1 MTSQF
6 ERIIAYVVV
15 SLFAVV
21 AVYPLLAVLQLSLQ
35 PGRSTFESF
44 GLPDGLTLD
53 NFRDAWEQGGFGGA
67 LWASFLVAAVVA
79 IVSAFL
85 SIMAAYAL
93 TMFSWRGATPI
104 FLFMLVGLVA
114 PYEGMVI
121 PLYYDLKDLG
131 LTNTYWALILPQIG
145 LSVSFGTF
153 WLRSFF
159 LSAPRAIVDAARVDG
174 ASSWGTLWRVLFPQA
189 MPAMTALVVLF
200 FIFTWNEFLLAL
212 VMLPDPQGIRTA
224 PLVLADFAGS
234 QRGTVNLPLTA
245 AAALIVAAPV
255 VAVYIALQR
264 RFINGLL
271 AGAVKE

>member
-1 MTSQF
+1 
-6 ERIIAYVVV
+6 
-15 SLFAVV
+15 
-21 AVYPLLAVLQLSLQ
+21 
-35 PGRSTFESF
+35 
-44 GLPDGLTLD
+44 
-53 NFRDAWEQGGFGGA
+53 
-67 LWASFLVAAVVA
+67 
-79 IVSAFL
+79 
-85 SIMAAYAL
+85 MAAYAL
-93 TMFSWRGATPI
+93 TMFPWRGATPI

-121 PLYYDLKDLG
+121 PLYYDLKELG

-159 LSAPRAIVDAARVDG
+159 LSTPRAIVDAARVDG
-174 ASSWGTLWRVLFPQA
+174 ASSWATLWRVLFPQA

-212 VMLPDPQGIRTA
+212 VMLPDPQGLRTA

-255 VAVYIALQR
+255 VVVYIALQR

>member
-1 MTSQF
+1 VTSQL
-6 ERIIAYVVV
+6 ERIVGYVVV
-15 SLFAVV
+15 TLFAVA
-21 AVYPLLAVLQLSLQ
+21 AVYPLLAVLQLALQ
-35 PGRSTFESF
+35 PSGSTFESF
-44 GLPDGLTLD
+44 SIPDGLTLD
-53 NFRDAWEQGGFGGA
+53 NFGDAWTEGGFGSA
-67 LWASFLVAAVVA
+67 LWGSFLVAATVSV
-79 IVSAFL
+79 VSAFL

-93 TMFSWRGATPI
+93 TMFTWRLATPV
-104 FLFMLVGLVA
+104 FLFMLLGLVA

-121 PLYYDLKDLG
+121 PLYYDLREFG

-159 LSAPRAIVDAARVDG
+159 ASAPRSIVDAARVDG
-174 ASSWGTLWRVLFPQA
+174 ASSWGTLWRVMFPQA
-189 MPAMTALVVLF
+189 RPAVTALIVLF

-212 VMLPDPQGIRTA
+212 VMIQDQSIRTA

-234 QRGTVNLPLTA
+234 QRGIVNLPLTA

-255 VAVYIALQR
+255 VAVYVALQR
-264 RFINGLL
+264 RFIDGLL

>member
-1 MTSQF
+1 VTSQT
-6 ERIIAYVVV
+6 ERIAAYIVVT
-15 SLFAVV
+15 LFAVM
-21 AVYPLLAVLQLSLQ
+21 AVYPLLAVIQLSVQ
-35 PGRSTFESF
+35 PAGSSFEAFGIPDGFTLSNFSDAWSEGSF
-44 GLPDGLTLD
+44 G
-53 NFRDAWEQGGFGGA
+53 RA
-67 LWASFLVAAVVA
+67 LFSSFLVATVVA
-79 IVSAFL
+79 LVSAFL

-93 TMFSWRGATPI
+93 TMFTWRGATPI

-121 PLYYDLKDLG
+121 PLYYDLRELG

-159 LSAPRAIVDAARVDG
+159 LSSPRAMVDAAKVDG

-189 MPAMTALVVLF
+189 RPAVLALIVLF

-212 VMLPDPQGIRTA
+212 VMIQDPDVRTA

-234 QRGTVNLPLTA
+234 QRGQVNLPLTA

-264 RFINGLL
+264 RFIDGLL

>member
-1 MTSQF
+1 MTSQL
-6 ERIIAYVVV
+6 ERIVGYVVV
-15 SLFAVV
+15 TLFAVA
-21 AVYPLLAVLQLSLQ
+21 AVYPLLAVLQLALQ
-35 PGRSTFESF
+35 PSGSSFESF
-44 GLPDGLTLD
+44 SIPEGLTLD
-53 NFRDAWEQGGFGGA
+53 NFGDAWTEGGFGSA
-67 LWASFLVAAVVA
+67 LWGSFVVAATVSV
-79 IVSAFL
+79 VSAFL

-93 TMFSWRGATPI
+93 TMFTWRLATPV
-104 FLFMLVGLVA
+104 FLFMLLGLVA

-121 PLYYDLKDLG
+121 PLYYDLRELG

-159 LSAPRAIVDAARVDG
+159 ASAPRSIVDAARVDG
-174 ASSWGTLWRVLFPQA
+174 ASSWGTLWRVMFPQA
-189 MPAMTALVVLF
+189 RPAVTALIVLF

-212 VMLPDPQGIRTA
+212 VMIQDQSIRTA

-255 VAVYIALQR
+255 VAVYVALQR
-264 RFINGLL
+264 RFIDGLL

>member
-1 MTSQF
+1 VTSQF
-6 ERIIAYVVV
+6 ERIVAYVVV
-15 SLFAVV
+15 TLFAVA
-21 AVYPLLAVLQLSLQ
+21 AVYPLLAVLQLALQ
-35 PGRSTFESF
+35 PPNSSFESF
-44 GLPDGLTLD
+44 SIPDGLTLD
-53 NFRDAWEQGGFGGA
+53 NFGDAWTEGGFGRA
-67 LWASFLVAAVVA
+67 LWGSFLVAATVSV
-79 IVSAFL
+79 VSAFL

-93 TMFSWRGATPI
+93 TMFTWRLATPV
-104 FLFMLVGLVA
+104 FLFMLLGLVA

-121 PLYYDLKDLG
+121 PLYYDLREFG

-159 LSAPRAIVDAARVDG
+159 ASAPRSLVDAARVDG
-174 ASSWGTLWRVLFPQA
+174 ASSWGTLWRVMFPQA
-189 MPAMTALVVLF
+189 RPAVTALIVLF

-212 VMLPDPQGIRTA
+212 VMIQDQSIRTA

-234 QRGTVNLPLTA
+234 QRGIVNLPLTA

-264 RFINGLL
+264 RFIDGLL